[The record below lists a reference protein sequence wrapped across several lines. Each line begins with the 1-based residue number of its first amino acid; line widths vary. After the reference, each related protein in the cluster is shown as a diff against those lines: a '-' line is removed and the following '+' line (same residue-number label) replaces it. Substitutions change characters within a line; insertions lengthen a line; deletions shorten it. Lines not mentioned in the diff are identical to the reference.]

1 MYADRIEQTVRAEI
15 EPVLTAMGYDL
26 VELSVGRRKGVTH
39 VVVVLHR
46 PGGVGVDQCA
56 EVTRAIRPRLDLVES
71 LADVTLEVS
80 SPGIERT
87 FKDPAEYGIFRGRGV
102 RVLPAEGSEWV
113 GGVIEAYR
121 DGKLVLRTP
130 EGIREFPPGTVRR
143 GRLDY
148 RLDPEGSKGS
158 GDAIGPGAAADRT
171 NG

>member
-15 EPVLTAMGYDL
+15 EPVLAALGYSL
-26 VELSVGRRKGVTH
+26 VELSVGRRKGVSH

-56 EVTRAIRPRLDLVES
+56 EVTRAIRPRLELVEG

-87 FKDPAEYGIFRGRGV
+87 LKDPAEYAIFRGRGV
-102 RVLPAEGSEWV
+102 RVLPAGDGEWV
-113 GGVIEAYR
+113 GGVIEAFR
-121 DGKLVLRTP
+121 DGTLVLRTP
-130 EGIREFPPGTVRR
+130 EGAREFPPGAVRR
-143 GRLDY
+143 ARLDY
-148 RLDPEGSKGS
+148 QLDPEGPKGPR
-158 GDAIGPGAAADRT
+158 DARGPAAERT